1 MKKKKIIIGLIIA
14 LVAVLAILISLYFYG
29 LTPVSKNNKIIEFT
43 VKTGESKMEIVDKL
57 YDAGLIKSKF
67 ALYIYVGLNRNLNL
81 QAGNYELSPNMDAKA
96 IIKKLH
102 DGKIIEIVNT
112 YKLTF
117 VEGKRIVD
125 YAKIIAKNTNTTEE
139 KVINTL
145 NDKEYLQELI
155 KKYWFLTDDILDSSI
170 YYPLEGY
177 LFPSTYEL
185 YNGSGIKDIIA
196 KMLDGMNDRLK
207 DLKPAIENSKYNIHE
222 LLTLA
227 SIVESEGANSDDRK
241 GVAGVF
247 YNRLNRGEALGSD
260 VTAYYAAK
268 KDFSTDLW
276 QYEIDACSPYNTRG
290 KCAIKGIPVGPISN
304 PSLESI
310 KAAINPSEHDYLF
323 FVADKNKKTYFTKT
337 NSEHEAKIR
346 ELRANGLWYT
356 YN

>member
-1 MKKKKIIIGLIIA
+1 MKKKKIIIGLVIA
-14 LVAVLAILISLYFYG
+14 LLVVIAILISLYLYG
-29 LTPVSKNNKIIEFT
+29 LTSVSKDNKIVEFT
-43 VKTGESKMEIVDKL
+43 VKTGENKMQIVDKL
-57 YDAGLIKSKF
+57 YDAGLVKSKF

-81 QAGNYELSPNMDAKA
+81 QAGDYELSPSMDAKA

-125 YAKIIAKNTNTTEE
+125 YAKIIAKSTNSTEE
-139 KVINTL
+139 EVIKTL

-155 KKYWFLTDDILDSSI
+155 KKYWFLTDDILSDGI

-185 YNGSGIKDIIA
+185 YNGSSIKDIIT
-196 KMLDGMNDRLK
+196 KMLDGMSSKLGSLK
-207 DLKPAIENSKYNIHE
+207 TELEASKYSIHE
-222 LLTLA
+222 LITLS

-276 QYEIDACSPYNTRG
+276 QYEIDACNPYNTRG
-290 KCAIKGIPVGPISN
+290 KCAVKGIPVGPISN
-304 PSLESI
+304 PSFESI
-310 KAAINPSEHDYLF
+310 KAAITPSNHDYLF

-346 ELRANGLWYT
+346 ELRAAGLWYT

>member
-14 LVAVLAILISLYFYG
+14 LILVITILISLYFYG
-29 LTPVSKNNKIIEFT
+29 LTPVSNKDKTVEFT
-43 VKTGESKMEIVDKL
+43 VKTGENKIKIVDKL
-57 YDAGLIKSKF
+57 YDAGLIKSKVS
-67 ALYIYVGLNRNLNL
+67 LYIYVGLNRDLNL
-81 QAGNYELSPNMDAKA
+81 QAGDYHLSPNMSAKD

-102 DGKIIEIVNT
+102 EGKIIEIVNT

-125 YAKIIAKNTNTTEE
+125 YAKIIAKSTNTTDEE
-139 KVINTL
+139 VINTL
-145 NDKEYLQELI
+145 NDKTYLKELI
-155 KKYWFLTDDILDSSI
+155 NKYWFLTDDILDSGI

-185 YNGSGIKDIIA
+185 YNGSGIKDIVA
-196 KMLDGMNDRLK
+196 KMLDGMKEKLESLK
-207 DLKPAIENSKYNIHE
+207 TSIEESKYSVHE

-268 KDFSTDLW
+268 KDFSSDLW

-290 KCAIKGIPVGPISN
+290 KCAVKGIPVGPISS
-304 PSLESI
+304 PSYESI
-310 KAAINPSEHDYLF
+310 KAAISPSVHDYLF

-346 ELRANGLWYT
+346 ELRAAGLWYT

>member
-1 MKKKKIIIGLIIA
+1 MKNKIIIVSVTIVTVIA
-14 LVAVLAILISLYFYG
+14 LLIGLYFYG
-29 LTPVSKNNKIIEFT
+29 LTPVSKEAKTVEFT
-43 VKTGESKMEIVDKL
+43 VDTGAKKTEIVDKL
-57 YDAGLIKSKF
+57 KEAGLIKSKIS
-67 ALYIYVGLNRNLNL
+67 LYIYLGLNSKLNL
-81 QAGNYELSPNMDAKA
+81 QAGDYELSANMSAKE
-96 IIKKLH
+96 IIAKINA
-102 DGKIIEIVNT
+102 GKIIEIDNT
-112 YKLTF
+112 FKLTF
-117 VEGKRIVD
+117 IEGKRITD
-125 YAKIIAKNTNTTEE
+125 YAKIIAGATNSTSEDVL
-139 KVINTL
+139 KVL

-155 KKYWFLTDDILDSSI
+155 TKYWFLTDDILDSGI

-185 YNGSGIKDIIA
+185 YNGSSIKDIVT
-196 KMLDGMNDRLK
+196 KMLDGMSTRLTGLKND
-207 DLKPAIENSKYNIHE
+207 IESSKYSIHE

-227 SIVESEGANSDDRK
+227 SIIESEGANSDDRA

-290 KCAIKGIPVGPISN
+290 KCAVKGIPIGPISN
-304 PSLESI
+304 PSFESI
-310 KAAINPSEHDYLF
+310 NAAINPSSHDYLF

-337 NSEHEAKIR
+337 NGEHEAKIR
-346 ELRANGLWYT
+346 ELRAAGLWYE